1 MLLNLPLVL
10 CVFDFNG
17 NYSLDAGSVAEGE
30 RQDLVCISLGSS
42 DSCSLF
48 ASLLVR

>member
-1 MLLNLPLVL
+1 MVDQHALNLPLVL

-30 RQDLVCISLGSS
+30 RQDLVCIFG
-42 DSCSLF
+42 
-48 ASLLVR
+48 AWVI